1 MITSILKLNRRDIQS
16 LRVTDDYSLHR
27 VVYSLFEDIRSDEE
41 KHASVPSGF
50 LFADKGGDINNRV
63 ILILSDRE
71 PRTPEFGTLESKA
84 VGDAFLEH
92 DHYQFEVLVNPT
104 RRDNASRK
112 LVALRNRADI
122 EPWFIT
128 KAPSSWGFKIHPESL
143 EVRVMQTK
151 QFTKKDNKVIQGRAL
166 ITGVLSVQDRSLFRK
181 SFQQGIGRG
190 RAFGFGMLQIAPII
204 VSTNN

>member
-1 MITSILKLNRRDIQS
+1 MIASILKLNRRDIQS

-104 RRDNASRK
+104 RRDNASGNWLLSATARI
-112 LVALRNRADI
+112 LNRGSL
-122 EPWFIT
+122 PKHHPPGGSRFIPNLW
-128 KAPSSWGFKIHPESL
+128 KCA
-143 EVRVMQTK
+143 
-151 QFTKKDNKVIQGRAL
+151 
-166 ITGVLSVQDRSLFRK
+166 
-181 SFQQGIGRG
+181 
-190 RAFGFGMLQIAPII
+190 
-204 VSTNN
+204 